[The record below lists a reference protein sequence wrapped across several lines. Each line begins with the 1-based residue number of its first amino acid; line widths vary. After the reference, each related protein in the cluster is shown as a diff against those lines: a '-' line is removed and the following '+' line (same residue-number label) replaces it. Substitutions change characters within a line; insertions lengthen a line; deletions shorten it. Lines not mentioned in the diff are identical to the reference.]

1 MKISFIGAGNMA
13 SAIAKGALKKQFIAA
28 ENLYFY
34 DIQVEKTAAFAQEI
48 GAHAVASP
56 QEAIAGTTIAELYQ
70 LFETTQPL
78 RLVRVMPNMNA
89 LIGAGAAAV
98 CGNAFAS
105 PEDIQTV
112 LSLFRAVG
120 QAWELEEQYF
130 SIFTAI
136 AGSTPAYAFL
146 FIDSIARAAVK
157 NGMNKELALEIA
169 TQAVLGSAQTLANST
184 ENPWTLIDQVSSPGG
199 TTVAGIVELENNAF
213 ISTVIKGIEATILR
227 DQELAK
233 QD

>member
-56 QEAIAGTTIAELYQ
+56 QEAIAVADLVILAVKPQFVQAALLEAKEAILDKQPLIVSIAAGTTIAELYQ

-98 CGNAFAS
+98 RVHAPPAAPDPRGQPGAQARG
-105 PEDIQTV
+105 
-112 LSLFRAVG
+112 LSRQAEQPVRAG
-120 QAWELEEQYF
+120 W
-130 SIFTAI
+130 
-136 AGSTPAYAFL
+136 P
-146 FIDSIARAAVK
+146 
-157 NGMNKELALEIA
+157 NGMSGGREPSSY
-169 TQAVLGSAQTLANST
+169 GSRPLHMRMMQSGRYCL
-184 ENPWTLIDQVSSPGG
+184 
-199 TTVAGIVELENNAF
+199 
-213 ISTVIKGIEATILR
+213 
-227 DQELAK
+227 
-233 QD
+233 

>member
-13 SAIAKGALKKQFIAA
+13 SAIAKGALKSNLLPQKTFI
-28 ENLYFY
+28 FM
-34 DIQVEKTAAFAQEI
+34 IFKSKTAAFAQEI

-56 QEAIAGTTIAELYQ
+56 QEAIAVADLVILAVKPQFVQAALLEAKEAILDKQPLIVSIAAGTTIAELYQ

-130 SIFTAI
+130 SI
-136 AGSTPAYAFL
+136 L
-146 FIDSIARAAVK
+146 LLLQV
-157 NGMNKELALEIA
+157 AL
-169 TQAVLGSAQTLANST
+169 LRMLSYL
-184 ENPWTLIDQVSSPGG
+184 LIRLPEQPLKMV
-199 TTVAGIVELENNAF
+199 
-213 ISTVIKGIEATILR
+213 
-227 DQELAK
+227 
-233 QD
+233 

>member
-1 MKISFIGAGNMA
+1 MA
-13 SAIAKGALKKQFIAA
+13 QS
-28 ENLYFY
+28 
-34 DIQVEKTAAFAQEI
+34 
-48 GAHAVASP
+48 
-56 QEAIAGTTIAELYQ
+56 
-70 LFETTQPL
+70 
-78 RLVRVMPNMNA
+78 
-89 LIGAGAAAV
+89 AAAV

-169 TQAVLGSAQTLANST
+169 TQAVLGAQTLANST
-184 ENPWTLIDQVSSPGG
+184 ENPWTLIDQVSSLVEPRFF
-199 TTVAGIVELENNAF
+199 GIVELKTMRLF
-213 ISTVIKGIEATILR
+213 QQSSKGLRPPSFGIKN
-227 DQELAK
+227 
-233 QD
+233 

>member
-1 MKISFIGAGNMA
+1 M
-13 SAIAKGALKKQFIAA
+13 
-28 ENLYFY
+28 
-34 DIQVEKTAAFAQEI
+34 
-48 GAHAVASP
+48 
-56 QEAIAGTTIAELYQ
+56 YQ

-130 SIFTAI
+130 SI
-136 AGSTPAYAFL
+136 L
-146 FIDSIARAAVK
+146 LLLQV
-157 NGMNKELALEIA
+157 AL
-169 TQAVLGSAQTLANST
+169 LRMLSYL
-184 ENPWTLIDQVSSPGG
+184 LIRLPEQPLKMV
-199 TTVAGIVELENNAF
+199 
-213 ISTVIKGIEATILR
+213 
-227 DQELAK
+227 
-233 QD
+233 